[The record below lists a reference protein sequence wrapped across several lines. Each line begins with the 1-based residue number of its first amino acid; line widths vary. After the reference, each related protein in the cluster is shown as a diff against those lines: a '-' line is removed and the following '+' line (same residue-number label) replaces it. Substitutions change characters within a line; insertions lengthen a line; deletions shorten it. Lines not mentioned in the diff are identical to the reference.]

1 MRAERRLSAFTV
13 ALALLGLLLLFW
25 SVPELGPT
33 VKAARA
39 DGVSGVFTAR
49 ELRCIQHPG
58 HESCVW
64 AGDFASGDGRIQR
77 HDVELY
83 GSDRTTLAA
92 GRTVQA
98 VDTGRA
104 SRVYGPG
111 GSGEWLFT
119 TLLALAGAA
128 LVAVAAR
135 RVWRGG
141 GRASGHGA
149 SADGASADGA
159 SADGASADGAS
170 ADGASADGEPARDE
184 CAPGEPAPAVA
195 GESGGEP

>member
-1 MRAERRLSAFTV
+1 MRVKRRLSAFTV
-13 ALALLGLLLLFW
+13 ALAGLGLLLLFW

-33 VKAARA
+33 IKAARA

-64 AGDFASGDGRIQR
+64 AGDFASGDGRVVR

-83 GSDRTTLAA
+83 GSERGSTAA
-92 GRTVQA
+92 GRTVAA

-104 SRVYGPG
+104 SRVYGPD

-119 TLLALAGAA
+119 TLLAVAG
-128 LVAVAAR
+128 VVMVGVAAR
-135 RVWRGG
+135 RAWR
-141 GRASGHGA
+141 
-149 SADGASADGA
+149 
-159 SADGASADGAS
+159 
-170 ADGASADGEPARDE
+170 
-184 CAPGEPAPAVA
+184 
-195 GESGGEP
+195 